1 MTESDRKLFRKAKEL
16 ELQSWLDHR
25 EFDLVKK
32 KLLTK
37 RESCEQGGPDM
48 EIEWKDKGTSL
59 CVGLSGS
66 RFDRG
71 VS

>member
-1 MTESDRKLFRKAKEL
+1 MTESDFQKGKGVGASILITESSIWSR
-16 ELQSWLDHR
+16 
-25 EFDLVKK
+25 K